1 MARQTS
7 AITFTRKFGNAVGMK
22 GMDGNYNMR
31 IYVPGDEINDGKT
44 PMQTAQR
51 ARFTIATKVAGML
64 GVLGEQ
70 VLFANGLKTTRRGK
84 LVQQIMASVTFADH
98 TATLSG
104 NLPLIISPKNS
115 VDIANRTLTKTAPTA
130 NASGSVAYSAKVTI
144 GRGIYVRTITAML
157 IYDRTTAQ
165 WDSQVE
171 ITTDVNVTTRKY
183 ISSMYAGHTV
193 DIYCYML
200 SGATIASL
208 GQQTADMSSM
218 DSNSG
223 AGFAIRVTESGMTTD
238 ELAYAQVDSYHEE
251 WAVPAI
257 LGD

>member
-7 AITFTRKFGNAVGMK
+7 SITFTRKFGNAVGMK
-22 GMDGNYNMR
+22 GMNGNYNMR

-70 VLFANGLKTTRRGK
+70 VLFANGHKTTRRGK
-84 LVQQIMASVTFADH
+84 LVQQIMASVVFNDN
-98 TATLSG
+98 TASLSG
-104 NLPLIISPKNS
+104 DLPLVISPKNS
-115 VDIANRTLTKTAPTA
+115 VNVENRTLIKTAPTA
-130 NASGSVAYSAKVTI
+130 NASGSVAYSCKVTMSN
-144 GRGIYVRTITAML
+144 GTYVRTITAML
-157 IYDRTTAQ
+157 LYDRTTGQ

-171 ITTDVNVTTRKY
+171 ITTETNVSTRKY

-193 DIYCYML
+193 DVYCYML
-200 SGATIASL
+200 SGATTTLL
-208 GQQTADMSSM
+208 GQETAEMSNM
-218 DSNSG
+218 NSNNG
-223 AGFAIRVTESGMTTD
+223 EGFGIRVTESGLTTD
-238 ELAYAQVDSYHEE
+238 ELTYAQVDSYHEV

-257 LGD
+257 LGE

>member
-7 AITFTRKFGNAVGMK
+7 AITFTRKFGNAVGSK
-22 GMDGNYNMR
+22 GLNGTYNMR
-31 IYVPGDEINDGKT
+31 VYIPGDEINDAKT

-70 VLFANGLKTTRRGK
+70 VLFANGLKTSRRGK
-84 LVQQIMASVTFADH
+84 LVQQIMASVTFDNN

-115 VDIANRTLTKTAPTA
+115 VDIANRNLTKTAPTA
-130 NASGSVAYSAKVTI
+130 NASGSVAYTAKVTM
-144 GRGIYVRTITAML
+144 GQGTYVRTITAML
-157 IYDRTTAQ
+157 IYDRTTKQ

-171 ITTDVNVTTRKY
+171 ITNDVNISTRKY
-183 ISSMYAGHTV
+183 ISSMYSGHTV
-193 DIYCYML
+193 DVYCYML
-200 SGATIASL
+200 SGATINTL
-208 GQQTADMSSM
+208 GRETADMSSM
-218 DSNSG
+218 DSARG
-223 AGFAIRVTESGMTTD
+223 EGFSITVTESGMTTS

-257 LGD
+257 IGD